1 MTSKLAMPVVL
12 IARLSLAKV
21 PAAAAVMVTWKPA
34 SSRPSMP
41 WEALASSPRNSAG
54 FWASSCTWPVNVV
67 STPKLVR
74 RITGCSEYSRE
85 LMVSA

>member
-12 IARLSLAKV
+12 IARLSLAKCRRSGGDGDV
-21 PAAAAVMVTWKPA
+21 EAGIEQAFDA
-34 SSRPSMP
+34 

-74 RITGCSEYSRE
+74 FHTSWLEYASE
-85 LMVSA
+85 LMVSS